1 LGEEFALV
9 LRASKK
15 SGYKKLKDEGSVV
28 VEAINDFEKKAAL
41 YLMKDKGYSMLGVG
55 DKGVRE
61 VLKIPDIERAP
72 DFLSITK
79 SGGLALS
86 EVKGGTTVD
95 AGHAV
100 SQLENALKKLKG
112 ENLLGDVDRVE
123 IIMKK
128 GASLGNNYGT
138 KDGYLVN
145 KITGKPILMDGFPL
159 IFIKVVEI

>member
-1 LGEEFALV
+1 
-9 LRASKK
+9 
-15 SGYKKLKDEGSVV
+15 
-28 VEAINDFEKKAAL
+28 
-41 YLMKDKGYSMLGVG
+41 MKDQGRGMLGVG
-55 DKGVRE
+55 DNGVRR
-61 VLKIPDIERAP
+61 VLDISDAERAP
-72 DFLSITK
+72 DFLSVTK

-128 GASLGNNYGT
+128 GANLGNNYGT

-145 KITGKPILMDGFPL
+145 KNNGKPILMDGFSL
-159 IFIKVVEI
+159 IFIKVIEI